1 MAASP
6 LYYRFYIPEHL
17 RKYLG
22 ITLRKKY
29 LFIYKFN
36 NEIYL
41 STDTIPRIINH
52 MTTIT
57 ILNAKTGQ
65 RNIFVDIPK
74 TILDYEPSAFKI
86 VHSKGKLI
94 KFEK

>member
-22 ITLRKKY
+22 ITLRKKW

-41 STDTIPRIINH
+41 STDTIPNDLA
-52 MTTIT
+52 TIT

-65 RNIFVDIPK
+65 RNMFVDIPK